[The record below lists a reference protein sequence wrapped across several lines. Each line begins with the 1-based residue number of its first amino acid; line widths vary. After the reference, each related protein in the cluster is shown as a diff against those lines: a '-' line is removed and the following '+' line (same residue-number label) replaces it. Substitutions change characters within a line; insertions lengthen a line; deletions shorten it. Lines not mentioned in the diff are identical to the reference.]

1 MDVLALG
8 AAASLMVTLLAL
20 AYAFMTGSAA
30 TAQIRGRLRGAL
42 SGGVTTVEAASAV
55 DPLRQTRTAP
65 SIYQS
70 IISGAWLERMQT
82 DLRLAESQLQPIDLI
97 AIRIAFAGAAFV
109 VPFLIVS
116 SVGAVIPGLLL
127 GAVSAVVG
135 LQVPQIW
142 LTQRRNARSRK
153 LEGQLPDA
161 LTSIANALK
170 AGFGLLQAMNMAA
183 DQLEHPIATELKV
196 TVHETN
202 VGSSVDEAF
211 IALSERNESYDLD
224 LVVTAVLVQRSAG
237 GNLAEI
243 LQTVTETMR
252 ERTRIRG
259 EINTLTAQQKLTGIV
274 IGLLPVGVGAMFM
287 VVSPAYITLLFT
299 ELLGQVML
307 AIAVILEVV
316 GIMIIRR
323 ILDIEV

>member
-8 AAASLMVTLLAL
+8 AAASLMVTILAL
-20 AYAFMTGSAA
+20 AFAFMSGSAA
-30 TAQIRGRLRGAL
+30 TAEIRGRLRGAL
-42 SGGVTTVEAASAV
+42 SGGMTSVETSAI
-55 DPLRQTRTAP
+55 DPLRETHAGP
-65 SIYQS
+65 GIYQS
-70 IISGAWLERMQT
+70 IISGAWLERMQN
-82 DLRLAESQLQPIDLI
+82 DLRLAESQLQPLDVI
-97 AIRIAFAGAAFV
+97 AIRIAFAGIGFV
-109 VPFLIVS
+109 VPY
-116 SVGAVIPGLLL
+116 LLL
-127 GAVSAVVG
+127 GGIGGILVGLIAALVG
-135 LQVPQIW
+135 LQVPQFW
-142 LTQRRNARSRK
+142 LTQRRNTRARR
-153 LEGQLPDA
+153 LEAQLPDA

-170 AGFGLLQAMNMAA
+170 AGFGLLQAMSMAA
-183 DQLEHPIATELKV
+183 DQLEHPIATELKI

-211 IALSERNESYDLD
+211 AALSERNESYDLD

-252 ERTRIRG
+252 ERSRIRG

-287 VVSPAYITLLFT
+287 VVSPSYITLLFT
-299 ELLGQVML
+299 ETMGQVML
-307 AIAVILEVV
+307 SVAVLLEVV
-316 GIMIIRR
+316 GILVIRR